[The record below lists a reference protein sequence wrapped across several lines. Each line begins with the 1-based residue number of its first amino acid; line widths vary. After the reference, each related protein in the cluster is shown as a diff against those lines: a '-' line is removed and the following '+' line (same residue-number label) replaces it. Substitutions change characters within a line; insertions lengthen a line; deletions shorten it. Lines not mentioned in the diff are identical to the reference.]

1 MRAILILYA
10 LIFMS
15 YLTVAQEKSFEEKM
29 KMEVDSKDY
38 SWGFKNVFFDF
49 KIAIASEYFIVPDKE
64 YLYLEPDYPGDN
76 TPDSVYLIDNGLMY
90 TIAGLT
96 FEPRINLLKMQ
107 EASVFIKAP
116 LSLNFSITNVRN
128 DRMAWYKGKGFFH
141 MTLPVLVG
149 YSRGL
154 NSSFTNTDNRGFA
167 ISGGV
172 QLMRAPLIGGKIGY
186 TGKSLD
192 GIAVGDEY
200 ELRNNWI
207 MPVVQFD
214 YYKLS
219 KKTKIK
225 GFSLIASVHN
235 HFYFRVALTVKA
247 CKK

>member
-1 MRAILILYA
+1 
-10 LIFMS
+10 MS

-64 YLYLEPDYPGDN
+64 YRYLDYSYN
-76 TPDSVYLIDNGLMY
+76 SNNPDSLLYVDNGLLF
-90 TIAGLT
+90 TIFGLT
-96 FEPRINLLKMQ
+96 FEPRINLINMPK
-107 EASVFIKAP
+107 SSIFIKSP
-116 LSLNFSITNVRN
+116 MSFNFSITTNGDYRG
-128 DRMAWYKGKGFFH
+128 KEKGFVH
-141 MTLPVLVG
+141 MTFPFLIG
-149 YSRGL
+149 YSKGL
-154 NSSFTNTDNRGFA
+154 NSNFINTDKIGFA

-172 QLMRAPLIGGKIGY
+172 QIIRGPLFGGGLY
-186 TGKSLD
+186 TNESD
-192 GIAVGDEY
+192 FVGSESY

-219 KKTKIK
+219 KRTKIK

-235 HFYFRVALTVKA
+235 HFYFRMALTVKA